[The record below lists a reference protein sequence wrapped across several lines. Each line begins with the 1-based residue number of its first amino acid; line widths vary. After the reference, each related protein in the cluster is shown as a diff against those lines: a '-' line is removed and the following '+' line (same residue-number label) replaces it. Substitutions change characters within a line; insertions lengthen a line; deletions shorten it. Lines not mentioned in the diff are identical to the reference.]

1 MRRSIARDRRQDTHT
16 MFFGLVHFA
25 VSACHSASDMH
36 ETREV
41 VGISFAGTP
50 LKYFFFS
57 R

>member
-1 MRRSIARDRRQDTHT
+1 MTRYHT

-25 VSACHSASDMH
+25 TSAFHSGSDMH
-36 ETREV
+36 ETGEV
-41 VGISFAGTP
+41 VGISFVGTP

>member
-36 ETREV
+36 ETGEV